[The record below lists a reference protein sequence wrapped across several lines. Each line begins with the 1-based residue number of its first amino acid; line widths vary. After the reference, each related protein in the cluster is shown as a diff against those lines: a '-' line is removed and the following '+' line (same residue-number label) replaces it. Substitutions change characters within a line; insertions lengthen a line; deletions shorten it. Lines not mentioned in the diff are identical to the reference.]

1 MGFFKDLKRT
11 VDTAKDLEAALPSA
25 KDRMAQGLA
34 TMKAMNQTGAGMVA
48 AMDPSKPSN
57 TLQAQVVAV
66 RDLQAQINYQPLLEI
81 ELLVSG
87 PTGARYPAT
96 LRQPIAHAALP
107 RIQPGATVPVRVRV
121 DDPQAVYLL
130 A

>member
-1 MGFFKDLKRT
+1 MGFFKDLKKT
-11 VDTAKDLEAALPSA
+11 VDKSNELEKSMPSA
-25 KDRMAQGLA
+25 KERMAQGIE
-34 TMKAMNQTGAGMVA
+34 TMKAMNATGAGMVA

-57 TLQAQVVAV
+57 TLQAQVLAV
-66 RDLQAQINYQPLLEI
+66 RDRQARINYQPVMEI
-81 ELLVSG
+81 DLLVTG
-87 PTGARYPAT
+87 PTGAKYPVT
-96 LRQPIAHAALP
+96 LHQAVPHSALS

>member
-1 MGFFKDLKRT
+1 MGFLRDLKKA
-11 VDTAKDLEAALPSA
+11 VDKAGELEKSSPSA
-25 KDRMAQGLA
+25 KDRMAQGLE

-57 TLQAQVVAV
+57 TVQAQVLAV
-66 RDLQAQINYQPLLEI
+66 RDLQAQINYQPVVEVD
-81 ELLVSG
+81 LLVSG
-87 PTGARYPAT
+87 TTGARYPVT
-96 LRQPIAHAALP
+96 LRQPIAHSVLA
-107 RIQPGATVPVRVRV
+107 RIRPGAMVPVRVSV

>member
-1 MGFFKDLKRT
+1 VGFLKDLRKT
-11 VDTAKDLEAALPSA
+11 VDKAKELEESSPSA
-25 KDRMAQGLA
+25 KDRMAQGLE
-34 TMKAMNQTGAGMVA
+34 TMKAMNETGAGMVA

-66 RDLQAQINYQPLLEI
+66 RDLQAQITYQPLLEI
-81 ELLVSG
+81 DLLVSG
-87 PTGARYPAT
+87 ATGAKYPVT
-96 LRQPIAHAALP
+96 LHQPVPHSVLS
-107 RIQPGATVPVRVRV
+107 RIQPGATVPVRVSV